1 MATALDR
8 IGRPTPL
15 VGRSELLEEA
25 ALRLIDA
32 GHAQG
37 GFLAVEGAAGI
48 GKSTF
53 LAAVVERAQAQGFH
67 TLLGHAQASDLP
79 EPFAL
84 VRELIGSKNASG
96 PVALG
101 PSGDASALAPMF
113 LVPVERSGAPGEESD
128 ARATDE
134 TAQLLNRLSD
144 PGDRLRGERRGLY
157 DRLTDYFRELAE
169 TRPLLLAVD
178 DLHLADRASLDFL
191 ATLLY
196 SAGRERVLLVGT
208 LAPPGEVP
216 VANSSAVDALMRSS
230 GTSVLR
236 MRPMSETELADFAR
250 LLLNGV
256 EPTPEAV
263 RRWHSQTEGN
273 PLFVE
278 NLVRSQA
285 GSVDPPGDSPDSDV
299 RGLLVR
305 RIRGLSE
312 SERRT
317 LVYGAVLG
325 REFGFTVLAKAS
337 REPEEG
343 LGEDLDRL
351 VLLGLLRERGDELY
365 EFASERVRADVY
377 GELSE
382 TRRGILHRKV
392 LTALVAMEVD
402 ATVASP
408 SIYDLARH
416 AYLGR
421 DHRRSAQYNRQAAEA
436 ASESLAFEAAAPYL
450 ERALENQRRLEP
462 RDLSLELRLL
472 VELGRVLDESGQFN
486 RAEVVLED
494 AVARSSTTSV
504 DELDRAIALLGLARV
519 RSDRVALPSAM
530 ALASEAFEIFQ
541 KHHDPRGLMAA
552 HRVLGATAYR
562 LGRLDEAESHQ
573 RAELALAE
581 SHGTPRERGHAL
593 IDLANTFISRGPARI
608 EEALTLYD
616 QALAIFTE
624 GHDET
629 ARARVLMNRGLL
641 YHNSGRMRESL
652 ADLVEAAE
660 VAERTRSK
668 IWIGY
673 TQLNLAQVRAE
684 LHDPGEARRCLERS
698 LTLLE
703 PQGDRLISQSARM
716 IRGMIHE
723 EEGNLGQAANEYR
736 AAVDLAREL
745 DLGPDAIEGLY
756 RAARLAERRG
766 ERDEAKVYLQ
776 EALDLGM
783 LRLRQDLAGAAV
795 VFADEIGLPVLTTH
809 R

>member
-1 MATALDR
+1 VATALDLTSR
-8 IGRPTPL
+8 TTPL
-15 VGRSELLEEA
+15 VGRGELLEEA
-25 ALRLIDA
+25 ALRLVDA
-32 GHAQG
+32 GHGQG
-37 GFLAVEGAAGI
+37 GFLAIEGAAGI

-53 LAAVVERAQAQGFH
+53 LSALVDRARGQGFH
-67 TLLGHAQASDLP
+67 TLLGHAQASELP

-84 VRELIGSKNASG
+84 VRELIRSTNASHG
-96 PVALG
+96 APLG
-101 PSGDASALAPMF
+101 AGGDGASLAPMF
-113 LVPVERSGAPGEESD
+113 LVPVERPEAGGEEGD
-128 ARATDE
+128 PQATDE

-169 TRPLLLAVD
+169 TQPLLLAVD
-178 DLHLADRASLDFL
+178 DLHLADRSSLDFL

-208 LAPPGEVP
+208 LAPAGEIP
-216 VANSSAVDALMRSS
+216 VETSSAVDALLRSA
-230 GTSVLR
+230 GTTVLR
-236 MRPMSETELADFAR
+236 LRPLSESELADFAR

-278 NLVRSQA
+278 NLVRAQA
-285 GSVDPPGDSPDSDV
+285 GSVDATGDSPASDV
-299 RGLLVR
+299 RGLMVR
-305 RIRGLSE
+305 RIRGLSGP
-312 SERRT
+312 ERRT
-317 LVYGAVLG
+317 LVYGSVLG
-325 REFGFTVLAKAS
+325 REFDFHVLTKAS
-337 REPEEG
+337 GEPEER

-351 VLLGLLRERGDELY
+351 VLLGLLRERGEELY

-392 LTALVAMEVD
+392 LSALVAMEAD
-402 ATVASP
+402 PSTPSP

-421 DHRRSAQYNRQAAEA
+421 DHPRSAQYNRKAAEA
-436 ASESLAFEAAAPYL
+436 ASEALAFEAAAPYL
-450 ERALENQRRLEP
+450 ERALENQRRLDP

-472 VELGRVLDESGQFN
+472 VELGRVLDESGQLN

-494 AVARSSTTSV
+494 AVARSSVASI
-504 DELDRAIALLGLARV
+504 DEHDRAIALLGLARV

-530 ALASEAFEIFQ
+530 ALASDAFDLFQ
-541 KHHDPRGLMAA
+541 QRQDSRGLMAA

-573 RAELALAE
+573 RAELVLAE

-593 IDLANTFISRGPARI
+593 IDLANTFISRGPARL

-616 QALAIFTE
+616 RALAIFAG

-641 YHNSGRMRESL
+641 YHNSGRMKAAL
-652 ADLVEAAE
+652 ADLEEAAE
-660 VAERTRSK
+660 VAERTRSR

-684 LHDPGEARRCLERS
+684 MHDPTEARRCLERS
-698 LTLLE
+698 LSLLE
-703 PQGDRLISQSARM
+703 PLGDRLISQSARM

-736 AAVDLAREL
+736 AAVELAREL

-756 RAARLAERRG
+756 RAARLAERQGDRA
-766 ERDEAKVYLQ
+766 EAKVYLQ

-783 LRLRQDLAGAAV
+783 LRLRQDLAAAAV
-795 VFADEIGLPVLTTH
+795 VFADEIGLPVLATH